1 VTLGRPR
8 RTSRAEHV
16 LDLAAG
22 FARPHDGLHANV
34 ATRRGWRSPPD
45 IEERDLA
52 DGLSGVDALAEPVID
67 M

>member
-1 VTLGRPR
+1 VTVCRPR

-45 IEERDLA
+45 IEEGDLE
-52 DGLSGVDALAEPVID
+52 DGLSGVDALH
-67 M
+67 